1 MQRSAVL
8 NITIAFTNKG
18 ITQED
23 AGVILSSVAGVK
35 YFFPV
40 CREVYSVV
48 SVPPGNIPEFE
59 AVFYEKL
66 ESADVLHRLLV
77 NGWVIEKMNLVHL
90 RELVISV
97 IEKDDIQMISILQV
111 FVGKR
116 IAKIMNDYPTQQD
129 IPNTHWELDD
139 LINLQTLLE
148 NKDRLRPALLGVYK
162 YTRPE
167 PTES

>member
-1 MQRSAVL
+1 VL
-8 NITIAFTNKG
+8 NITIGFTKKG
-18 ITQED
+18 FTQED
-23 AGVILSSVAGVK
+23 AGVILRSVAGVK

-90 RELVISV
+90 REHVISV
-97 IEKDDIQMISILQV
+97 IEKNDIQMINILQV
-111 FVGKR
+111 FVCKR

-129 IPNTHWELDD
+129 IPPVPNTHWELDD

-167 PTES
+167 PTEA